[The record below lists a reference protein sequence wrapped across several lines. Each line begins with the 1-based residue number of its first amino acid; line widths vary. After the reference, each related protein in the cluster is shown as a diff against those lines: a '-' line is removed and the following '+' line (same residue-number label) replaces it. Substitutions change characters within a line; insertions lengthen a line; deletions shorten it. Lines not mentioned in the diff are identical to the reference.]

1 MINNFRVISPLIW
14 PWVRHSLEDCQTT
27 IFTKRATL
35 TCSKLINQTHQESMF
50 LQQPSESDVSHRL
63 LIPSIWSEIATHNKN
78 SIAFKFA
85 FQFENHILASF
96 LSSGVLGQFQFS
108 IQGMHCQ
115 VIGCGFSIMSL

>member
-50 LQQPSESDVSHRL
+50 LQQPSESDASHRF
-63 LIPSIWSEIATHNKN
+63 LISSIWSKIVRHNKN
-78 SIAFKFA
+78 SIVFKFT
-85 FQFENHILASF
+85 FQSGDYILASF
-96 LSSGVLGQFQFS
+96 LLSNILGQFQFS
-108 IQGMHCQ
+108 MQGMSRQ
-115 VIGCGFSIMSL
+115 VISCSFSMMSL